1 MGLDDKISNAA
12 EKLGGQAKESTG
24 KATGDEQ
31 LQAEGQVDQTSAGL
45 KKVGED
51 VKDVFK

>member
-1 MGLDDKISNAA
+1 MAIGDKISNAA
-12 EKLGGQAKESTG
+12 ENLAGKGKEATG

-31 LQAEGQVDQTSAGL
+31 LQAEGQGDQTAAKA